1 MHGDAR
7 LAALSALERCRR
19 DKAWSTATM
28 DKAITE
34 YALDRR
40 DAALASKLCIGVLQ
54 NCRLL
59 DHYINHYCTTKLEP
73 KVRDILRLGAYQ
85 IVFLDK
91 IPASAAVDESV
102 RIAKKLGYARAS
114 GLVNAVMRKLAENAG
129 SLPEIDRADFAH
141 YLGVK
146 YSHPDWIASRI
157 IVEKGEEFAESFLAA
172 NNTEPAT
179 CLQINTLK
187 VSTGDYCRAL
197 SRVGIEYEN
206 IDYLPDALLIK
217 NAGSVTAL
225 PGFDEGLFYIQDPAA
240 RAAVLISGAAPGMR
254 VMDACSAPGGKSFA
268 AAIQMHGEGSIH
280 AHDIH
285 DKKVRLIAKGAQRL
299 GIDIITAS
307 ARDAKEPDE
316 KLEQSFDI
324 VIADVPCSGLGVI
337 RKKPEIR
344 DKTEQEI
351 ARLPETQSAILDNL
365 SSFVKPNG
373 VLLYSTCT
381 VLKEENEDVIKAFLE
396 KHTEY
401 SAEDFE
407 LGDRIRSVCGA
418 YTFWPNVDGTDGFFV
433 CKLRRK
439 K

>member
-19 DKAWSTATM
+19 DKAWSSATM

-34 YALDRR
+34 YDLEKR
-40 DAALASKLCIGVLQ
+40 DGALASKLCIGVLQ

-59 DHYINHYCTTKLEP
+59 DHYIDHFCTTKLEP

-91 IPASAAVDESV
+91 IPLSAAVNESV
-102 RIAKKLGYARAS
+102 RLTKKLGYARAS
-114 GLVNAVMRKLAENAG
+114 GLVNALLRRLAENAG
-129 SLPEIDRADFAH
+129 QLPEIDRSDIAH

-146 YSHPDWIASRI
+146 YSHPDWIAQRI
-157 IVEKGEEFAESFLAA
+157 IGEKGEAFAESFLAA
-172 NNTEPAT
+172 NNNEPAT

-187 VSTGDYCRAL
+187 VKSDDYCRAL
-197 SRVGIEYEN
+197 SRVGIEYDR
-206 IDYLPDALLIK
+206 IDYLPDAVLIR

-225 PGFDEGLFYIQDPAA
+225 PGFDEGLFYVQDAAA
-240 RAAVLISGAAPGMR
+240 RAAVLISGAAAGMT
-254 VMDACSAPGGKSFA
+254 VLDACAAPGGKSFA
-268 AAIQMHGEGSIH
+268 AAIQMHGEGSIT
-280 AHDIH
+280 AHDIS
-285 DKKVRLIAKGAQRL
+285 DKKAQLIAKGAQRL
-299 GIDIITAS
+299 GVDIITAS
-307 ARDAKEPDE
+307 AQDAKEPDE
-316 KLEQSFDI
+316 RLNASFDL

-344 DKTEQEI
+344 EKTEREI

-365 SSFVKPNG
+365 STFVKPGG

-381 VLKEENEDVIKAFLE
+381 VLRKENEDVIRAFLI

-401 SAEDFE
+401 TAEDFT
-407 LGDRIRSVCGA
+407 LGDRIKSVRGS

-433 CKLRRK
+433 CKLRRNR
-439 K
+439 